1 MYDVVVIGAGII
13 GTCITREL
21 MKYDIKALIVDKE
34 NDFSAGTTKANSA
47 IIHAGYDAPHDTKKG
62 IFNAKGNLMYDALC
76 KELNIRSDEYMKQ
89 LTKNQLTSIV
99 SYIRKYY
106 KTGQKIDSDR
116 IANIRKL
123 IKISSY
129 KGLRHFKGLP
139 VRGQRTKTNAKTS
152 RRVNR
157 KI

>member
-1 MYDVVVIGAGII
+1 MPRILNVQVPDEKRVLIGLTYI
-13 GTCITREL
+13 
-21 MKYDIKALIVDKE
+21 
-34 NDFSAGTTKANSA
+34 
-47 IIHAGYDAPHDTKKG
+47 KG
-62 IFNAKGNLMYDALC
+62 IGLSRSKLIC
-76 KELNIRSDEYMKQ
+76 KELNISSSEYMKQ
-89 LTKNQLTSIV
+89 LTKNQLSSIV
-99 SYIRKYY
+99 AYIRKYY

-116 IANIRKL
+116 LANIRKL